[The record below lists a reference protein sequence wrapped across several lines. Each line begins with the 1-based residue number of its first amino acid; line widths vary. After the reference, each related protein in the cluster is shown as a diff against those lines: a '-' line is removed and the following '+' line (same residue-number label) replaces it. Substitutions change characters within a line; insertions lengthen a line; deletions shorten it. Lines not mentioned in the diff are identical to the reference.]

1 MEKESFVKII
11 DATVEL
17 IRISSNLDK
26 LLNNNVEFAIPQIEE
41 IVEALEIEFED
52 VEHWIHWWLF
62 DATDEKEL
70 SVEGW
75 LPNLPTAG
83 DLYDFLEWN
92 NANS

>member
-17 IRISSNLDK
+17 IRISNDLDK
-26 LLNNNVEFAIPQIEE
+26 LLNNSVEFAIPQIEE

-52 VEHWIHWWLF
+52 TERWIYWWLF
-62 DATDEKEL
+62 QATDEKEL
-70 SVEGW
+70 EVEGW
-75 LPNLPTAG
+75 LPSLPTAG